1 MFLHAHSGLRY
12 LVLLFGI
19 ACLAYALWGLLL
31 RKDYT
36 PRMMS
41 LATLFAVMVHIQF
54 LSGFA
59 VLLSGRFSP
68 ALTGHIFMTLMA
80 AAVAQV
86 VSSVMRRK
94 PQEERTYLPHV
105 IGTAV
110 SLALIAAG
118 ILAIGRGVFG
128 SGG

>member
-12 LVLLFGI
+12 LVLLAGI
-19 ACLAYALWGLLL
+19 VCLVYALRGFLL
-31 RKDYT
+31 RKEYT

-68 ALTGHIFMTLMA
+68 ALTGHIFMALMA

-86 VSSVMRRK
+86 VSTVMRRK
-94 PQEERTYLPHV
+94 PPEERTYLPHV

-110 SLALIAAG
+110 SLALVSGAIM
-118 ILAIGRGVFG
+118 AIGRGVFG

>member
-19 ACLAYALWGLLL
+19 VCLAYALWGLIL
-31 RKDYT
+31 RKEYT

-94 PQEERTYLPHV
+94 PPEERTYLPHV

-110 SLALIAAG
+110 ALVLISGG
-118 ILAIGRGVFG
+118 IMAIGRGVFG